1 MMPAQ
6 PISSIESAISFG
18 EKVIAAMSDSAKLD
32 CQILLSHVL
41 DKPTTYLYTWPEQL
55 LTQAQIQQYT
65 RLLARR
71 ENGEPIAYIVGYKE
85 FWSLNFKVSP
95 ATLIPRPDTE
105 LLVEQILA
113 DHDVEH
119 LSCLD
124 LGTGTGA
131 IALALASE
139 KPFWKIDA
147 VDFSQQAVELAQ
159 DNAKQLQLGRVNIFQ
174 SHWFENIPSASQVEK
189 YQIIVSNP
197 PYIDPQDDHL
207 LIGDVRF
214 EPKSALIAEQQ
225 GMADIRYIIQQA
237 QPFLSDDGWLYFEHG
252 YDQAEAVREAFLQEG
267 YHDINTKKDYNGN
280 DRITYACYKNKP
292 IS

>member
-65 RLLARR
+65 CLLARR

-159 DNAKQLQLGRVNIFQ
+159 DNAKQLQLDRVNIFQ
-174 SHWFENIPSASQVEK
+174 SHWFENIPSASQAEK

-237 QPFLSDDGWLYFEHG
+237 QRFLSDDGWLYFEHG

-267 YHDINTKKDYNGN
+267 YHDINTKKDYNAN
-280 DRITYACYKNKP
+280 DRITYACYKNES